1 MTVPVLIPDDVGM
14 RMLATCDGVLAVRYD
29 TRVDH
34 CPEAE
39 VLVAWQL
46 PLTDLLALITQLPRL
61 RLVQAL
67 TSGVE
72 GWVGRLPEGIALAN
86 ARGASGAA
94 CAEWV
99 VATLL
104 SHYRE
109 LPRFA
114 ASQARRVW
122 APGETGTLNGK
133 RVLTVGAG
141 DLATRLRDLLIPFGV
156 SVTLTARTA
165 RPGVRPASELPD
177 LAGTHDVT
185 VLMAPLTE
193 QTRHLVDADYLSR
206 MPDGAVLVNVARG
219 AVVDTEAL
227 IAELHRGRLHAIL
240 DVTDPEPLPP
250 GHPLWATAGA
260 QITPHVAAGTYGET
274 ERSWSVAVAQ
284 IASFIRG
291 HRPDNLI

>member
-1 MTVPVLIPDDVGM
+1 
-14 RMLATCDGVLAVRYD
+14 MLAACKGLRAVPYDASTGVA
-29 TRVDH
+29 H

-39 VLVAWQL
+39 VFVAWSM
-46 PLTDLLALITQLPRL
+46 PLAELLALIAQLPRL

-72 GWVGRLPEGIALAN
+72 DWAGRLPDGVGLAN

-114 ASQARRVW
+114 ASQSAGRW
-122 APGETGTLNGK
+122 APKETDTLSGK
-133 RVLTVGAG
+133 RVLIVGAG
-141 DLATRLRDLLIPFGV
+141 DLATRLRDLLTPFGA
-156 SVTLTARTA
+156 SVTMVARTA

-177 LAGTHDVT
+177 LAATHDVT

-193 QTRHLVDADYLSR
+193 ATRHLVDTEYLSR

-219 AVVDTEAL
+219 GMVDTDAL
-227 IAELHRGRLHAIL
+227 LAELNRGRLHAIL
-240 DVTDPEPLPP
+240 DVTNPEPLPP
-250 GHPLWATAGA
+250 GHPLWTTPGV
-260 QITPHVAAGTYGET
+260 QITPHVAAGAYGEM
-274 ERSWSVAVAQ
+274 ERSWSVAVRQ
-284 IASFIRG
+284 ITQFLRNGA
-291 HRPDNLI
+291 PENLVSS